1 MGKSPSATAL
11 AGRALITGGTSGIGL
26 EFARQLASRGN
37 PLVLVARD
45 AERLERTCEQ
55 LRWRYGVEVEPLAA
69 DLTSEEDRVRVAERL
84 ADETK
89 PVGILVNNAG
99 MGLHHPLVTD
109 DVRPHRTAMDLMA
122 WCVLEL
128 GAAAG
133 LAMKKRGE
141 GIIINTASVSGLVP
155 MGGYSA
161 LKAWVRVYSDSLYL
175 QLADSGVHVTTFM
188 PGWVRTEHH
197 ARAGISTS
205 NIPDFLWLDLE
216 KLVASCLADTA
227 KGKVRSTPSLRYKVI
242 SFAAEHGPK
251 AAVRAVAQKI
261 NRGRK

>member
-1 MGKSPSATAL
+1 MGKAPSPKAMA
-11 AGRALITGGTSGIGL
+11 ARALITGGTSGIGL
-26 EFARQLASRGN
+26 EFARQLAGRGN

-45 AERLERTCEQ
+45 AERLERTAEQ
-55 LRWRYGVEVEPLAA
+55 LRWRYGVDVEVLPA
-69 DLTSEEDRVRVAERL
+69 DLSQEEDRLAVADRL
-84 ADETK
+84 KDESS

-109 DVRPHRTAMDLMA
+109 DVEPHRTAMDLMA
-122 WCVLEL
+122 WCVLQL

-133 LAMKKRGE
+133 LAMSRRGE

-188 PGWVRTEHH
+188 PGWVKTEHH

-216 KLVASCLADTA
+216 KLVATCLADTA
-227 KGKVRSTPSLRYKVI
+227 KGKVRSTPSLRYKII

-251 AAVRAVAQKI
+251 AAVRKVAAKI